1 MTSVKLLDA
10 MAAARLKIARLAAP
24 EGPPRVL
31 SADDARSVTM
41 AQEALEAAQRALDDA
56 VSEAAAL
63 REEARREGMREG
75 FQEAH
80 DALFKARAEYD
91 ALMKRAEGDLVE
103 MALAM
108 AERIVGR
115 SLAQA
120 PGETLEAMVAEALEA
135 VGHHRRVEVRVHPSL
150 LPELLAR
157 QPQWATVPGRSLRL
171 VEDPNVPATGC
182 HIHTEAGIIEA
193 DLQTQLAVLGAVLRD
208 RHGEVDE

>member
-10 MAAARLKIARLAAP
+10 LAAARLKITRLA
-24 EGPPRVL
+24 EGDGAPRVL
-31 SADDARSVTM
+31 SSDDARSVTT

-56 VSEAAAL
+56 LKEADAL
-63 REEARREGMREG
+63 RDEARREGMREG
-75 FQEAH
+75 YQQAH

-91 ALMKRAEGDLVE
+91 ALMRRAESDLVE
-103 MALAM
+103 MALAL

-115 SLAQA
+115 SLATA
-120 PGETLEAMVAEALEA
+120 PGETLEAMVGEALES

-150 LPELLAR
+150 LPELQAR

-171 VEDPNVPATGC
+171 VEDPRVPATGC